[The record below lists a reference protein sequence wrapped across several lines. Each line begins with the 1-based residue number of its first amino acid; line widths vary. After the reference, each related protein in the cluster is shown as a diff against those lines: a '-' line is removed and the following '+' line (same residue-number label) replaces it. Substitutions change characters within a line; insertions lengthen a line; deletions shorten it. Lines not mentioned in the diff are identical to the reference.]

1 MLNLR
6 NMVISQTSASPMP
19 IGLAACLMCL
29 LYIGGGGG
37 VIYVRK
43 LIYQQH
49 LVLVITF
56 IVPVNSNV
64 NEIQTYNI

>member
-6 NMVISQTSASPMP
+6 HMVISQTSASPMP
-19 IGLAACLMCL
+19 IGLASCLMC

-37 VIYVRK
+37 VIYGRK

-64 NEIQTYNI
+64 NEIQTYTI